1 MKLSEA
7 MEVSSEEMIKKSD
20 SKNLSITTCKTF
32 LENESSLID
41 QKLNRDNINKILN
54 ARTKINDIAVIKIAE
69 KFFENQEEY
78 ISVIAIGGYGRKEL
92 YPFSDTD
99 LLILIE
105 DRKKKSLQKHIREF
119 LTFLWD
125 VGIEVSHSTRS
136 LNECIKEGK
145 KDVSVATSLIE
156 SRYLYGSEDLFKR
169 FLKKINKNRSFWKN
183 ERFLKEKILE
193 QNHRH
198 LQFNNTAYNLEP
210 NIKNGPGGLR
220 DLHNIFW
227 IAKKAYSINSIEELE
242 NLKILTKEQVI
253 DFKSSWALLSRIR
266 YSLHKITN
274 RSENRLLFDYQRTL
288 ASEFGYKDQK
298 HLLAVEVF
306 MQDYYK
312 AAKSISRLNEISLQ
326 ILKQKIIRKGRGYS
340 ISPFGE
346 FEVYNNLIGLKK
358 DISFSDNP
366 SLLLEIF
373 VWVQIKHEHIEGI
386 QSDTINQIIEN
397 LDLIN
402 NSFRNNAWNRTLFL
416 NILTAPKGVTHELKR
431 MNLYGVLGLYI
442 PSFGKIEGRMQYDL
456 FHAFTVDEHTLN
468 VVSNLRRLALTR
480 FDHEYPD
487 DSIKMQSIE
496 KQEILY
502 IAGLY
507 HDIAKGRGGDHSTIG
522 AEEAE
527 KFCLDHGLTNY
538 DSKLVSW
545 LVKNHLVFSLTAQ
558 KKDIYDPHVIE
569 EFSKIIG
576 DESRL
581 DYLYLLTVSDVRATN
596 PSLWN
601 SWKERLFND
610 LYRLTKNSLRTGLEN
625 PIDKKSIVR
634 EKKELAKEH
643 LLNLSKDKRAIN
655 GLLEQFK
662 ENYFLKFNQ
671 DEINN
676 QMGFL
681 LNEQE
686 FGSNLDLINLSQS
699 QADEFV
705 SIFVLTDISN
715 ENFFL
720 ITSVLEEKN
729 LSIRDAKVVQLNSK
743 QCIFN
748 FYIDYP
754 MHEGGPFQLS
764 LGEVE
769 EYNLEIKSLL
779 IKRLDTKESTTK
791 KKNKPLPRKL
801 RSFETEI
808 QITFLTDTVNKRT
821 VMELVCL
828 DRPGLLLDI
837 SKVFKD
843 ENIWIESAKIAT
855 IGERAEDVFYL
866 RDNNQEMI
874 SEKIYPNLEE
884 SLRNSLAHQ

>member
-7 MEVSSEEMIKKSD
+7 MEVSSEDLIKQSD
-20 SKNLSITTCKTF
+20 PQNLNITTFKTF
-32 LENESSLID
+32 LENESTLID
-41 QKLNRDNINKILN
+41 QKLNRDNVNEILN
-54 ARTKINDIAVIKIAE
+54 SRTKINDIAVIKIAE
-69 KFFENQEEY
+69 NFFENYEEY
-78 ISVIAIGGYGRKEL
+78 ISIIAVGGYGRKEL
-92 YPFSDTD
+92 YPNSDTD

-105 DRKKKSLQKHIREF
+105 DRKKKSLQIHIREF

-136 LNECIKEGK
+136 LNECIKEGR

-156 SRYLYGSEDLFKR
+156 SRYLYGSEDLFKS
-169 FLKKINKNRSFWKN
+169 FQKKINKKGAFWKN
-183 ERFLKEKILE
+183 KKFFKEKTLE
-193 QNHRH
+193 QNNRH

-227 IAKKAYSINSIEELE
+227 IAKKIFSINSIEELE
-242 NLKILTKEQVI
+242 SLKILTEEQII

-274 RSENRLLFDYQRTL
+274 RPENRLLFDYQRTL
-288 ASEFGYKDQK
+288 ANEFGYKDQK

-326 ILKQKIIRKGRGYS
+326 ILEQKILNKTIRTS
-340 ISPFGE
+340 EQVSS
-346 FEVYNNLIGLKK
+346 FEIINNLIGLKK
-358 DISFSDNP
+358 DITFTDNP

-373 VWVQIKHEHIEGI
+373 LQFQKNKNIKGI
-386 QSDTINQIIEN
+386 QSETINQIIGS
-397 LDLIN
+397 LDLID
-402 NSFRNNAWNRTLFL
+402 NSFRNNEVNKKLFL
-416 NILTAPKGVTHELKR
+416 EILKAPEGVTHELKR

-468 VVSNLRRLALTR
+468 VVSNLRRLALSR

-487 DSIKMQSIE
+487 DSIKMQSLE
-496 KQEILY
+496 NQKILY

-527 KFCLDHGLTNY
+527 KFCLAHGLTNY

-545 LVKNHLVFSLTAQ
+545 LVENHLVFSLTAQ
-558 KKDIYDPHVIE
+558 KEDIYDPKVIE
-569 EFSKIIG
+569 DFAKRIS

-610 LYRLTKNSLRTGLEN
+610 LYRLTKNSLRAGLEN
-625 PIDKKSIVR
+625 PIGKKSIVR
-634 EKKELAKEH
+634 EKKELTTEH
-643 LLNLSKDKRAIN
+643 LLKLSNEKRAIN
-655 GLLEQFK
+655 GLLGQFK

-676 QMGFL
+676 QMDFL
-681 LNEQE
+681 LTQQE
-686 FGSNLDLINLSQS
+686 FGSNLDLINLRQL
-699 QADEFV
+699 EKEGLI
-705 SIFVLTDISN
+705 SIFILTDISS

-729 LSIRDAKVVQLNSK
+729 LSIRDAKVVQLNNE

-748 FYIDYP
+748 FYIDRP
-754 MHEGGPFQLS
+754 NLNFSEI
-764 LGEVE
+764 E
-769 EYNLEIKSLL
+769 ERNLRIKSMLL
-779 IKRLDTKESTTK
+779 ERLETKELLTK
-791 KKNKPLPRKL
+791 KRNKLLPRKL
-801 RSFETEI
+801 RSFDTEI
-808 QITFLTDTVNKRT
+808 EISFLTDTVNKRT
-821 VMELVCL
+821 VMELICL

-837 SKVFKD
+837 SKVFKN

-874 SEKIYPNLEE
+874 SEQIHPNLEE
-884 SLRNSLAHQ
+884 LLRKSLAHQ

>member
-7 MEVSSEEMIKKSD
+7 MEVSSEDLIKQSD
-20 SKNLSITTCKTF
+20 PQNLNITTFKTF
-32 LENESSLID
+32 LENESTLID
-41 QKLNRDNINKILN
+41 QKLNRDNVNEILN
-54 ARTKINDIAVIKIAE
+54 SRTKINDIAVIKIAE
-69 KFFENQEEY
+69 NFFENYEEY
-78 ISVIAIGGYGRKEL
+78 ISIIAVGGYGRKEL
-92 YPFSDTD
+92 YPNSDTD

-105 DRKKKSLQKHIREF
+105 DRKKKSLQIHIREF

-136 LNECIKEGK
+136 LNECIKEGR

-156 SRYLYGSEDLFKR
+156 SRYLYGSEDLFKS
-169 FLKKINKNRSFWKN
+169 FQKKINKKGAFWKN
-183 ERFLKEKILE
+183 KKFFKEKTLE
-193 QNHRH
+193 QNNRH

-227 IAKKAYSINSIEELE
+227 IAKKIFSINSIEELE
-242 NLKILTKEQVI
+242 SLKILTEEQII

-274 RSENRLLFDYQRTL
+274 RPENRLLFDYQRTL
-288 ASEFGYKDQK
+288 ANEFGYKDQK

-326 ILKQKIIRKGRGYS
+326 ILEQKILNKTIRTS
-340 ISPFGE
+340 EQVSS
-346 FEVYNNLIGLKK
+346 FEIINNLIGLKK
-358 DISFSDNP
+358 DITFTDNP

-373 VWVQIKHEHIEGI
+373 LQFQKNKNIKGI
-386 QSDTINQIIEN
+386 QSETINQIIGS
-397 LDLIN
+397 LDLID
-402 NSFRNNAWNRTLFL
+402 NSFRNNEENKKLFL
-416 NILTAPKGVTHELKR
+416 EILKAPEGVTHELKR

-468 VVSNLRRLALTR
+468 VVSNLRRLALSR

-487 DSIKMQSIE
+487 DSIKMQSLE
-496 KQEILY
+496 NQKILY

-527 KFCLDHGLTNY
+527 KFCLAHGLTNY

-545 LVKNHLVFSLTAQ
+545 LVENHLVFSLTAQ
-558 KKDIYDPHVIE
+558 KEDIYDPKVIE
-569 EFSKIIG
+569 DFAKRIS

-610 LYRLTKNSLRTGLEN
+610 LYRLTKNSLRAGLEN
-625 PIDKKSIVR
+625 PIGKKSIVR
-634 EKKELAKEH
+634 EKKELTTEH
-643 LLNLSKDKRAIN
+643 LLKLSNEKRAIN
-655 GLLEQFK
+655 GLLGQFK

-676 QMGFL
+676 QMDFL
-681 LNEQE
+681 LTQQE
-686 FGSNLDLINLSQS
+686 FGSNLDLINLRQL
-699 QADEFV
+699 EKEGLI
-705 SIFVLTDISN
+705 SIFILTDISS

-729 LSIRDAKVVQLNSK
+729 LSIRDAKVVQLNNE

-748 FYIDYP
+748 FYIDRP
-754 MHEGGPFQLS
+754 NLNFSEI
-764 LGEVE
+764 E
-769 EYNLEIKSLL
+769 ERNLRIKSMLL
-779 IKRLDTKESTTK
+779 ERLETKELLTK
-791 KKNKPLPRKL
+791 KRNKLLPRKL
-801 RSFETEI
+801 RSFDTEI
-808 QITFLTDTVNKRT
+808 EISFLTDTVNKRT
-821 VMELVCL
+821 VMELICL
-828 DRPGLLLDI
+828 DRAGLLLDI
-837 SKVFKD
+837 SKVFKN

-874 SEKIYPNLEE
+874 SEQIHPNLEE
-884 SLRNSLAHQ
+884 LLRKSLAHQ

>member
-1 MKLSEA
+1 MKLSEV
-7 MEVSSEEMIKKSD
+7 MEVSSEDLIKQSD
-20 SKNLSITTCKTF
+20 PQNLNITTFKTF
-32 LENESSLID
+32 LENESTLID
-41 QKLNRDNINKILN
+41 QKLNRDNVNEILN
-54 ARTKINDIAVIKIAE
+54 SRTKINDIAVIKIAE
-69 KFFENQEEY
+69 YFFENYEKY
-78 ISVIAIGGYGRKEL
+78 ISIIAVGGYGRKEL
-92 YPFSDTD
+92 YPNSDTD

-105 DRKKKSLQKHIREF
+105 DRKKKSLQIHIREF

-136 LNECIKEGK
+136 LNECIKEGR

-156 SRYLYGSEDLFKR
+156 SRYLYGSEDLFKS
-169 FLKKINKNRSFWKN
+169 FQKKINKKGAFWKN
-183 ERFLKEKILE
+183 KKFFKEKTLE
-193 QNHRH
+193 QNNRH

-227 IAKKAYSINSIEELE
+227 IAKKIFSINSIEELE
-242 NLKILTKEQVI
+242 SLKILTEEQII

-274 RSENRLLFDYQRTL
+274 RPENRLLFDYQRTL
-288 ASEFGYKDQK
+288 ANEFGYKDQK

-326 ILKQKIIRKGRGYS
+326 ILEQKILNKTIRTS
-340 ISPFGE
+340 EQVSS
-346 FEVYNNLIGLKK
+346 FEIINNLIGLKK
-358 DISFSDNP
+358 DITFTDNP

-373 VWVQIKHEHIEGI
+373 LQFQKNKNIKGI
-386 QSDTINQIIEN
+386 QSETINQIIGS
-397 LDLIN
+397 LDLID
-402 NSFRNNAWNRTLFL
+402 NSFRNNEDNKKLFL
-416 NILTAPKGVTHELKR
+416 EILKAPEGVTHELKR

-468 VVSNLRRLALTR
+468 VVSNLRRLALSR

-487 DSIKMQSIE
+487 DSIKMQSLE
-496 KQEILY
+496 NQKILY

-527 KFCLDHGLTNY
+527 KFCLAHGLTNY

-545 LVKNHLVFSLTAQ
+545 LVENHLVFSLTAQ
-558 KKDIYDPHVIE
+558 KEDIYDPKVIE
-569 EFSKIIG
+569 DFAKRIS

-610 LYRLTKNSLRTGLEN
+610 LYRLTKNSLRAGLEN
-625 PIDKKSIVR
+625 PIGKKSIVR
-634 EKKELAKEH
+634 EKKELTTEH
-643 LLNLSKDKRAIN
+643 LLKLSNEKRAIN
-655 GLLEQFK
+655 GLLGQFK

-699 QADEFV
+699 QAEEFV

-779 IKRLDTKESTTK
+779 IERLDTKELTTK

-874 SEKIYPNLEE
+874 SEQIYPNLKE

>member
-7 MEVSSEEMIKKSD
+7 MEVSSEDLIKQSD
-20 SKNLSITTCKTF
+20 PQNLNITTFKTF
-32 LENESSLID
+32 LENESTLID
-41 QKLNRDNINKILN
+41 QKLNRDNVNEILN
-54 ARTKINDIAVIKIAE
+54 SRTKINDIAVIKIAE
-69 KFFENQEEY
+69 NFFDNYEEY
-78 ISVIAIGGYGRKEL
+78 ISIIAVGGYGRKEL
-92 YPFSDTD
+92 YPNSDTD

-105 DRKKKSLQKHIREF
+105 DRKKKSLQIHIREF

-136 LNECIKEGK
+136 LNECIKEGR

-156 SRYLYGSEDLFKR
+156 SRYLYGSEDLFKS
-169 FLKKINKNRSFWKN
+169 FQKKINKKGAFWKN
-183 ERFLKEKILE
+183 KKFFKEKTLE
-193 QNHRH
+193 QNNRH

-227 IAKKAYSINSIEELE
+227 IAKKIFSINSIEELE
-242 NLKILTKEQVI
+242 SLKILTEEQII

-274 RSENRLLFDYQRTL
+274 RPENRLLFDYQRTL
-288 ASEFGYKDQK
+288 ANEFGYKDQK

-326 ILKQKIIRKGRGYS
+326 ILEQKILNKTIRTS
-340 ISPFGE
+340 EQVSS
-346 FEVYNNLIGLKK
+346 FEIINNLIGLKK
-358 DISFSDNP
+358 DITFTDNP

-373 VWVQIKHEHIEGI
+373 LQFQKNKNIQGI
-386 QSDTINQIIEN
+386 QSETINQIIGS
-397 LDLIN
+397 LDLID
-402 NSFRNNAWNRTLFL
+402 NSFRNNEENKKLFL
-416 NILTAPKGVTHELKR
+416 EILKAPEGVTHELKR

-468 VVSNLRRLALTR
+468 VVSNLRRLALSR

-487 DSIKMQSIE
+487 DSIKMQSLE
-496 KQEILY
+496 NQKILY

-527 KFCLDHGLTNY
+527 KFCLAHGLTNY

-545 LVKNHLVFSLTAQ
+545 LVENHLVFSLTAQ
-558 KKDIYDPHVIE
+558 KEDIYDPKVIE
-569 EFSKIIG
+569 DFAKRIS

-610 LYRLTKNSLRTGLEN
+610 LYRLTKNSLRAGLEN
-625 PIDKKSIVR
+625 PIGKKSIVR
-634 EKKELAKEH
+634 EKKELTTEH
-643 LLNLSKDKRAIN
+643 LLKLSNEKRAIN
-655 GLLEQFK
+655 GLLGQFK

-676 QMGFL
+676 QMDFL
-681 LNEQE
+681 LTQQE
-686 FGSNLDLINLSQS
+686 FGSNLDLINLRQL
-699 QADEFV
+699 EKEGLI
-705 SIFVLTDISN
+705 SIFILTDISS

-729 LSIRDAKVVQLNSK
+729 LSIRDAKVVQLNNE

-748 FYIDYP
+748 FYIDRP
-754 MHEGGPFQLS
+754 NLNFSEI
-764 LGEVE
+764 E
-769 EYNLEIKSLL
+769 ERNLRIKSMLL
-779 IKRLDTKESTTK
+779 ERLETKELLTK
-791 KKNKPLPRKL
+791 KRNKLLPRKL
-801 RSFETEI
+801 RSFDTEI
-808 QITFLTDTVNKRT
+808 EISFLTDTVNKRT
-821 VMELVCL
+821 VMELICL

-837 SKVFKD
+837 SKVFKN

-874 SEKIYPNLEE
+874 SEQIHPNLEE
-884 SLRNSLAHQ
+884 LLRKSLAHQ

>member
-1 MKLSEA
+1 MRLSES
-7 MEVSSEEMIKKSD
+7 MEVSSEEMIKTFD

-41 QKLNRDNINKILN
+41 QKLNGDNINKILN
-54 ARTKINDIAVIKIAE
+54 VRTKINDIAVTKIAE
-69 KFFENQEEY
+69 KFFTDQKKY

-92 YPFSDTD
+92 YPKSDTD
-99 LLILIE
+99 LLILIKG
-105 DRKKKSLQKHIREF
+105 RKKKLLQKHIREF

-169 FLKKINKNRSFWKN
+169 FLEKINKNEAFWKN
-183 ERFLKEKILE
+183 KEFLKEKTLE
-193 QNHRH
+193 QNNRH

-227 IAKKAYSINSIEELE
+227 IAKKTFSIKSIEELE

-253 DFKSSWALLSRIR
+253 DCKSSWALLSRIR

-288 ASEFGYKDQK
+288 ASKFGYKDQE

-326 ILKQKIIRKGRGYS
+326 ILEQKILNKTARKS
-340 ISPFGE
+340 EQSSLS
-346 FEVYNNLIGLKK
+346 FEVINNLIGLKK
-358 DISFSDNP
+358 DISFTDNP

-373 VWVQIKHEHIEGI
+373 LQFQKNKNIKGI
-386 QSDTINQIIEN
+386 QSETINQIIGN

-402 NSFRNNAWNRTLFL
+402 KSFRNNTENKKLFL
-416 NILTAPKGVTHELKR
+416 EILKAPEGVTHELKR

-480 FDHEYPD
+480 FDHEYPN
-487 DSIKMQSIE
+487 DSVKMQSIE
-496 KQEILY
+496 NQKILY

-507 HDIAKGRGGDHSTIG
+507 HDIAKGRGGNHSTIG

-527 KFCLDHGLTNY
+527 NFCLDHGLTNY

-545 LVKNHLVFSLTAQ
+545 LVENHLIFSLTAQ
-558 KKDIYDPHVIE
+558 KKDIYDPNVIE
-569 EFSKIIG
+569 ELAKIIG

-610 LYRLTKNSLRTGLEN
+610 LYRLTKNSLRAGLEN
-625 PIDKKSIVR
+625 PIGKESIVK
-634 EKKELAKEH
+634 EKRELAQEH

-655 GLLEQFK
+655 FLLEKFK

-681 LNEQE
+681 LNEEE
-686 FGSNLDLINLSQS
+686 FGNNLDLINLRQL
-699 QADEFV
+699 EKEGLI
-705 SIFVLTDISN
+705 SIFILTDISS

-720 ITSVLEEKN
+720 ITSILEEKN
-729 LSIRDAKVVQLNSK
+729 FSIQDAKVVQLDSE

-748 FYIDYP
+748 FYIDRP
-754 MHEGGPFQLS
+754 NLS
-764 LGEVE
+764 FNEIE
-769 EYNLEIKSLL
+769 ERNSKVKNIL
-779 IKRLDTKESTTK
+779 IERLDTKELITK
-791 KKNKPLPRKL
+791 KKTKPLPRKL
-801 RSFETEI
+801 RSFDTEV
-808 QITFLTDTVNKRT
+808 QINFLTDSINKRT
-821 VMELVCL
+821 VMELICL

-837 SKVFKD
+837 SKVFKN

-866 RDNNQEMI
+866 RDSNQEVI
-874 SEKIYPNLEE
+874 SEQMYPNLEE
-884 SLRNSLAHQ
+884 SLRKSLAHQ

>member
-7 MEVSSEEMIKKSD
+7 MEVSSEDLIKQSD
-20 SKNLSITTCKTF
+20 PQNLNITTFKTF
-32 LENESSLID
+32 LENESTLID
-41 QKLNRDNINKILN
+41 QKLNRDNVNEILN
-54 ARTKINDIAVIKIAE
+54 SRTKINDIAVIKIAE
-69 KFFENQEEY
+69 NFFENYEEY
-78 ISVIAIGGYGRKEL
+78 ISIIAVGGYGRKEL
-92 YPFSDTD
+92 YPNSDTD

-105 DRKKKSLQKHIREF
+105 DRKKKSLQIHIREF

-136 LNECIKEGK
+136 LNECIKEGR

-156 SRYLYGSEDLFKR
+156 SRYLYGSEDLFKS
-169 FLKKINKNRSFWKN
+169 FQKKINKKGAFWKN
-183 ERFLKEKILE
+183 KKFFKEKTLE
-193 QNHRH
+193 QNNRH

-227 IAKKAYSINSIEELE
+227 IAKKIFSINSIEELE
-242 NLKILTKEQVI
+242 SLKILTEEQII

-274 RSENRLLFDYQRTL
+274 RPENRLLFDYQRTL
-288 ASEFGYKDQK
+288 ANEFGYKDQK

-326 ILKQKIIRKGRGYS
+326 ILEQKILNKTIRTS
-340 ISPFGE
+340 EQVSS
-346 FEVYNNLIGLKK
+346 FEIINNLIGLKK
-358 DISFSDNP
+358 DITFTDNP

-373 VWVQIKHEHIEGI
+373 LQFQKNKNIKGI
-386 QSDTINQIIEN
+386 QSETINQIIGS
-397 LDLIN
+397 LDLID
-402 NSFRNNAWNRTLFL
+402 NSFRNNEENKKLFL
-416 NILTAPKGVTHELKR
+416 EILKAPEGVTHELKR

-468 VVSNLRRLALTR
+468 VVSNLRRLALSR

-487 DSIKMQSIE
+487 DSIKMQSLE
-496 KQEILY
+496 NQKILY

-527 KFCLDHGLTNY
+527 KFCLAHGLTNY

-545 LVKNHLVFSLTAQ
+545 LVENHLVFSLTAQ
-558 KKDIYDPHVIE
+558 KEDIYDPKVIE
-569 EFSKIIG
+569 DFAKRIS

-610 LYRLTKNSLRTGLEN
+610 LYRLTKNSLRAGLEN
-625 PIDKKSIVR
+625 PIGKKSIVR
-634 EKKELAKEH
+634 EKKELTTEH
-643 LLNLSKDKRAIN
+643 LLKLSNEKRAIN
-655 GLLEQFK
+655 GLLGQFK

-676 QMGFL
+676 QMDFL
-681 LNEQE
+681 LTQQE
-686 FGSNLDLINLSQS
+686 FVSNLDLINLRQL
-699 QADEFV
+699 EKEGLI
-705 SIFVLTDISN
+705 SIFILTDISS

-729 LSIRDAKVVQLNSK
+729 LSIRDAKVVQLNNE

-748 FYIDYP
+748 FYIDRP
-754 MHEGGPFQLS
+754 NLNFSEI
-764 LGEVE
+764 E
-769 EYNLEIKSLL
+769 ERNLRIKSMLL
-779 IKRLDTKESTTK
+779 ERLETKELLTK
-791 KKNKPLPRKL
+791 KRNKLLPRKL
-801 RSFETEI
+801 RSFDTEI
-808 QITFLTDTVNKRT
+808 EISFLTDTVNKRT
-821 VMELVCL
+821 VMELICL

-837 SKVFKD
+837 SKVFKN

-874 SEKIYPNLEE
+874 SEQIHPNLEE
-884 SLRNSLAHQ
+884 LLRKSLAHQ

>member
-7 MEVSSEEMIKKSD
+7 MEVSSEDLIKQSD
-20 SKNLSITTCKTF
+20 PQNLNITTFKTF
-32 LENESSLID
+32 LENESTLID
-41 QKLNRDNINKILN
+41 QKLNRDNVNEILN
-54 ARTKINDIAVIKIAE
+54 SRTKINDIAVIKIAE
-69 KFFENQEEY
+69 NFFDNYEEY
-78 ISVIAIGGYGRKEL
+78 ISIIAVGGYGRKEL
-92 YPFSDTD
+92 YPNSDTD

-105 DRKKKSLQKHIREF
+105 DRKKKSLQIHIREF

-136 LNECIKEGK
+136 LNDCIKEGR

-156 SRYLYGSEDLFKR
+156 SRYLYGSEDLFKS
-169 FLKKINKNRSFWKN
+169 FQKKINKKGAFWKN
-183 ERFLKEKILE
+183 KKFFKEKTLE
-193 QNHRH
+193 QNNRH

-227 IAKKAYSINSIEELE
+227 IAKKIFSINSIEELE
-242 NLKILTKEQVI
+242 SLKILTEEQII

-274 RSENRLLFDYQRTL
+274 RPENRLLFDYQRTL
-288 ASEFGYKDQK
+288 ANEFGYKDQK

-326 ILKQKIIRKGRGYS
+326 ILEQKILNKTIRTS
-340 ISPFGE
+340 EQVSS
-346 FEVYNNLIGLKK
+346 FEIINNLIGLKK
-358 DISFSDNP
+358 DITFTDNP

-373 VWVQIKHEHIEGI
+373 LQFQKNKNIKGI
-386 QSDTINQIIEN
+386 QSETINQIIGS
-397 LDLIN
+397 LDLID
-402 NSFRNNAWNRTLFL
+402 NSFRNNEENKKLFL
-416 NILTAPKGVTHELKR
+416 EILKAPEGVTHELKR

-456 FHAFTVDEHTLN
+456 FHTFTVDEHTLN

-779 IKRLDTKESTTK
+779 IERLDTKESTTK

-874 SEKIYPNLEE
+874 SEQIYPNLKE